1 MSLIT
6 RRNLLKTA
14 AAGLAAPALGRAAFA
29 AEPLKIGY
37 IYLGPIGDFGWTW
50 AHNKGRLALDAALKG
65 QVVTSYVE
73 NVKEDASAI
82 PILKDLAQ
90 QGNKLIF
97 TTSYG
102 YMDQTIEVAKQ
113 FPDVKFEH
121 CTGYKHADN
130 VGTYNSRFHQGRAVE
145 GTLAGHLSK
154 SGVIGYLGSYKV
166 PEVVLGVNAFT
177 LAAQAVNPKITTKLI
192 MIDSWFDPAKEAAA
206 VQTLI
211 NLGADVIAQHTDS
224 PAGLQVC
231 EQHKVWCFGQGAD
244 MKKFAPEDAAHRD
257 RGHLGAL
264 LHLARQGG
272 PRRKLEAGRRLV
284 GLQGRHGRHV
294 AFQPRGA
301 CRRKGRG
308 RESDRGLEGR
318 QLRRLHRPDRRSDRQ
333 GARRQGPEDR
343 RQGPRR
349 HRLVRQGRAELTRT
363 TSARSTGRA
372 GQERAGAGRPSPA
385 FLCLQFGR
393 DGNSGRRSF
402 ANPTKPGSYKR
413 GARRRKIGRP

>member
-1 MSLIT
+1 MSLVS
-6 RRNLLKTA
+6 RRNFMKTA

-29 AEPLKIGY
+29 AEPVKIGY

-65 QVVTSYVE
+65 QVKTSYVE

-102 YMDQTIEVAKQ
+102 YMDQTIEVAKL

-121 CTGYKHADN
+121 CTGYKRADN

-145 GTLAGHLSK
+145 GTIAGLMSK
-154 SGVIGYLGSYKV
+154 TGTIGYLGSYKV

-177 LAAQAVNPKITTKLI
+177 LAAQAQNPKIKTKLV

-211 NLGADVIAQHTDS
+211 NLGCDVIAQHTDS

-231 EQHKVWCFGQGAD
+231 EQRKAWCFGQGAD
-244 MKKFAPEDAAHRD
+244 MKKFAPKTQLTAIEDIWGPYYISRAK
-257 RGHLGAL
+257 AL
-264 LHLARQGG
+264 LDGSWKPDDAWWGFKEG
-272 PRRKLEAGRRLV
+272 TVVMSPFSSAMPENVKAAADKVIAGW
-284 GLQGRHGRHV
+284 
-294 AFQPRGA
+294 
-301 CRRKGRG
+301 K
-308 RESDRGLEGR
+308 D
-318 QLRRLHRPDRRSDRQ
+318 
-333 GARRQGPEDR
+333 
-343 RQGPRR
+343 
-349 HRLVRQGRAELTRT
+349 
-363 TSARSTGRA
+363 
-372 GQERAGAGRPSPA
+372 
-385 FLCLQFGR
+385 
-393 DGNSGRRSF
+393 
-402 ANPTKPGSYKR
+402 GSYDVFTGEIR
-413 GARRRKIGRP
+413 DQTGAVKVPKGVRMEDKDLAVIDWYVQGVQS

>member
-6 RRNLLKTA
+6 RRNLLRSAA
-14 AAGLAAPALGRAAFA
+14 AAGLAMPALGRGAFA
-29 AEPLKIGY
+29 ADPIKIGY

-50 AHNKGRLALDAALKG
+50 AHNKGRLAMDAALKG
-65 QVVTSYVE
+65 QVVSNYVE

-82 PILKDLAQ
+82 PIIKDLAQ

-145 GTLAGHLSK
+145 GTIAGHMSK

-166 PEVVLGVNAFT
+166 PEVVLGVNAFS

-211 NLGADVIAQHTDS
+211 NLGCDVVAQHTDS

-231 EQHKVWCFGQGAD
+231 EQHKAWCFGQGAD
-244 MKKFAPEDAAHRD
+244 MHKFAPKTQLTAIEDIWGPYYISRAKAVLDGSWKPDDAWWGFKEGTVVMSPFSSAMPEPVQAA
-257 RGHLGAL
+257 AN
-264 LHLARQGG
+264 
-272 PRRKLEAGRRLV
+272 KV
-284 GLQGRHGRHV
+284 I
-294 AFQPRGA
+294 
-301 CRRKGRG
+301 
-308 RESDRGLEGR
+308 
-318 QLRRLHRPDRRSDRQ
+318 
-333 GARRQGPEDR
+333 
-343 RQGPRR
+343 
-349 HRLVRQGRAELTRT
+349 
-363 TSARSTGRA
+363 
-372 GQERAGAGRPSPA
+372 
-385 FLCLQFGR
+385 
-393 DGNSGRRSF
+393 DGW
-402 ANPTKPGSYKR
+402 KDGSYDVFTGPISDQSGKER
-413 GARRRKIGRP
+413 VAKGQRIEDKDLAVIDWYVQGVQS